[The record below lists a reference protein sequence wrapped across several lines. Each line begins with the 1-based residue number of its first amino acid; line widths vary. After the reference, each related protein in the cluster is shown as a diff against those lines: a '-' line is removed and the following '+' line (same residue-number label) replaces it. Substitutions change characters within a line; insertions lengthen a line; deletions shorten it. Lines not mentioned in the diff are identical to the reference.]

1 MLLITKKIVIQ
12 HIIKFTFLPFLAL
25 ILLQSCVSKKEMLYM
40 QDVASYNNTDI
51 TYNYQTLQ
59 VDDIL
64 KISVGALIPEAA
76 LPYNNV
82 TAGNMVANNIDVM
95 KLDGYLVSQNS
106 TINFPVLGELS
117 VKEKTTQ
124 DLENDIKKLLIDGGY
139 LINPNVT
146 VRLLNAKVT
155 ILGAVK
161 TPGTFSFTEN
171 NISLLQALGL
181 AGDLTINGSR
191 EDVVVLRYVD
201 GVQNTAR
208 INLTSANF
216 LRGPYQMVKPN
227 DVIVVNPNSAKLK
240 TAGYVGDVSSILGIT
255 SLLLS
260 SIILLTR

>member
-1 MLLITKKIVIQ
+1 MVTLQLFKKISSAF
-12 HIIKFTFLPFLAL
+12 II
-25 ILLQSCVSKKEMLYM
+25 IGLLQSCVSKKQMLYL
-40 QDVASYNNTDI
+40 QDLDSVNGQEI
-51 TYNYQTLQ
+51 TYNNHTLQ

-64 KISVGALIPEAA
+64 KIAVGALMPEAA

-124 DLENDIKKLLIDGGY
+124 DLENDIKKLLVDGGY
-139 LINPNVT
+139 LINPSVT

-155 ILGAVK
+155 ILGEVQQ
-161 TPGTFSFTEN
+161 PGTFPFTEN

-191 EDVVVLRYVD
+191 EDVVVLRRLD
-201 GVQNTAR
+201 GVQTTTR
-208 INLTSANF
+208 INLTSAKF
-216 LRGPYQMVKPN
+216 LNGPYQMVKPN

-240 TAGYVGDVSSILGIT
+240 TAGYVGNISAILGIT
-255 SLLLS
+255 SVILTT
-260 SIILLTR
+260 ILLFTR

>member
-1 MLLITKKIVIQ
+1 MIMRKFKLLLYYFITLTL
-12 HIIKFTFLPFLAL
+12 F
-25 ILLQSCVSKKEMLYM
+25 QSCVSKKQMLYL
-40 QDVASYNNTDI
+40 QDLDSVNSKEVTYNNH
-51 TYNYQTLQ
+51 TLQ

-64 KISVGALIPEAA
+64 KISVGALMPEAA

-82 TAGNMVANNIDVM
+82 TGGSVVANNLDVM
-95 KLDGYLVSQNS
+95 KLDGYLVSKNS

-124 DLENDIKKLLIDGGY
+124 DLENDIKKLLVGGGY

-155 ILGAVK
+155 ILGEVGR
-161 TPGTFSFTEN
+161 PGTFSFTEN

-191 EDVVVLRYVD
+191 EDVVVLRRVD
-201 GVQNTAR
+201 GVQTTAR

-216 LRGPYQMVKPN
+216 LSGAYQMIKPN

-240 TAGYVGDVSSILGIT
+240 TAGYVGNLSAILGIA
-255 SLLLS
+255 SIVLS
-260 SIILLTR
+260 SIILITR